1 MRLLSIYSRAASR
14 VLWCSQQLLL
24 LTVAALAEIK
34 GMSQEAIALETTQN
48 AYRLFGIKA
57 E

>member
-1 MRLLSIYSRAASR
+1 
-14 VLWCSQQLLL
+14 VLWCSQQLLP

-34 GMSQEAIALETTQN
+34 GMPQEAIALETTQN